1 MNLLKLNV
9 LGKFEARLPSSVVI
23 SLPTR
28 KSEALLT
35 YLAMSPG
42 ERHTRDQLAG
52 LFWSDRGEDQSRN
65 SLRQSLSAIKKSLGS
80 IDPSPLVIEH
90 NEVSIVPNVIDVD
103 ALEMAQLIDDN
114 SPQSVVR
121 AAGLYKGEFLE
132 GLVIRDPVAEQWLA
146 NERGQYHLMS
156 VVALENLLAHQI
168 ATGEMRHATETGEKL
183 VNLDPLRES
192 AWRQLMQAY
201 AVMGERNHALMAYK
215 RCASILRKN
224 LDIEPS
230 QETTEIH
237 VAIREG
243 HIDAAPVSM
252 SPEVGTSLNQSP
264 LHSEGIS
271 SATGKPSVVV
281 VPLTS
286 IGAESRDDYFADGLT
301 EDIIANLSRY
311 RELFVI
317 DHHSAF
323 EYRDG
328 KTDISKIAHE
338 LGVEYVVRGSIRHS
352 GNQIRIS
359 GQLIEAATGKTIW
372 AEHMDRKFDDL
383 FTLEDEVAA
392 KIASSL
398 VSHIEDE
405 SRVRAARKHPDN
417 MTAFD
422 YVIRARQ
429 NADSYDPEL
438 NASGRRLLERAI
450 ELDPEY
456 AAAYACL
463 ASSWCVEVDAPWC
476 TSRQEA
482 LERAIDCARKAV
494 DLDGFDSN
502 AHVAMGT
509 AYLYQKKFDLAE
521 VHLNRAIECNPN
533 EYGAFCVKSWLL
545 ALSGRASEVMICGTT
560 ALRLNPLAPDDCLMA
575 IITAHYIEGQ
585 YDAALEMLDRIQHT
599 NEYSEAWKAACFA
612 QLGHDDEARFA
623 AAKAAEFGGKY
634 IQQQEWLQ
642 SWPFKNSQDLVH
654 LVDGLN
660 KAGVLSDSS
669 RESEK

>member
-383 FTLEDEVAA
+383 FNLEDEVAA